1 MPPRK
6 ELCRNFQRG
15 SCQYGDRCKFLH
27 ASPSP
32 QQSKTNPFGFG
43 MQTSATFQRTNQQQ
57 QMPNPFGFGVQNNNQ
72 LRGANNFG
80 SQPNQFKP
88 FENKWTRFSP
98 INSSSASASR
108 QSENQPQA
116 PNHKCTDSES
126 CRRVIM
132 EDLENEKPLWKLTCY
147 GHNRNGPCDIVGD
160 ISCEELRALAYDD
173 AKQGKSLQFII
184 ERERSLLNSKLVE
197 FQNLVQKPHTV
208 SPFGTPS
215 TQNPFGTPS
224 TQNPFGGGSLNAPN
238 INNVV
243 PPPASNFGQLTAS
256 LNTGSAAVPNY
267 TFGQSSIFQNNSQP
281 SNMFQMNNSP
291 FNSSGTSGSQVP
303 QQSVQR
309 PFFGS
314 ASSTSSAI
322 NAHSNPF
329 STFANIPT
337 GSAFGK
343 QLDFVSNGPNSASSA
358 IGQSS
363 IQLNDNLPANP
374 NVDDS
379 IWTKAEWKWNVGEVN
394 SYIMLLYMDRT

>member
-1 MPPRK
+1 
-6 ELCRNFQRG
+6 
-15 SCQYGDRCKFLH
+15 
-27 ASPSP
+27 
-32 QQSKTNPFGFG
+32 
-43 MQTSATFQRTNQQQ
+43 MQTSTAFQRTNQQQ

-72 LRGANNFG
+72 QRGANDFG
-80 SQPNQFKP
+80 SQPNQFKVLP
-88 FENKWTRFSP
+88 CLIVASYCSCTWNDIHLKIVDSFLS
-98 INSSSASASR
+98 INNSSASASR
-108 QSENQPQA
+108 QSENQSQA

-126 CRRVIM
+126 CRRVIV

-224 TQNPFGGGSLNAPN
+224 TQNPFGGGSSNAPN

-243 PPPASNFGQLTAS
+243 PPPASNFGQLSAS

-267 TFGQSSIFQNNSQP
+267 TFGQSRVFQNNSQP
-281 SNMFQMNNSP
+281 SNMFQMDNSP
-291 FNSSGTSGSQVP
+291 FNSSVVTSSSQVP

-322 NAHSNPF
+322 NAHTNPF
-329 STFANIPT
+329 STFANTQT
-337 GSAFGK
+337 GSAFDK

-358 IGQSS
+358 ISQSS
-363 IQLNDNLPANP
+363 IQLNDNLPANS

-379 IWTKAEWKWNVGEVN
+379 IWTKAEWKWNVGEEAG
-394 SYIMLLYMDRT
+394 